1 MLAKYML
8 VYNILSLLKLI
19 DLKLIGSRICH
30 GMQVPNAFAD
40 SEGLDT
46 LGTDL
51 IACNCCM

>member
-1 MLAKYML
+1 ML

-30 GMQVPNAFAD
+30 GMQIPNAFAD
-40 SEGLDT
+40 SEGLDS